1 MNMPTLLYAEIKLK
15 AAMKDDFLDLINSPE
30 GFSITKS
37 KSGFISAETAMSA
50 DESGQHTFHLW
61 EKWEKME
68 DFQNYM
74 QDPNR
79 DPECEFM
86 KKWET
91 MMDGPPKMIFPELL
105 DL

>member
-1 MNMPTLLYAEIKLK
+1 MPTLLYAEIKLK
-15 AAMKDDFLDLINSPE
+15 ADMKDDFLDLINSPE

-37 KSGFISAETAMSA
+37 KPGFISAETAMST

-79 DPECEFM
+79 DPECDFM
-86 KKWET
+86 KKWT
-91 MMDGPPKMIFPELL
+91 STMDGPPKMIFPELL
-105 DL
+105 DQN

>member
-1 MNMPTLLYAEIKLK
+1 MTVLLYAELILK
-15 AAMKDDFLDLINSPE
+15 SGKKDDFVELNSTPE
-30 GFSITKS
+30 GFPITKS
-37 KSGFISAETAMSA
+37 KPGFISAETGIST
-50 DESGQHTFHLW
+50 DESGQNTFHLW

-68 DFQNYM
+68 NFENYM

-79 DPECEFM
+79 NPECAFM
-86 KKWET
+86 QKWET